1 MIGSRCIAC
10 DVEVQEFEKFYIVE
24 EGIVH
29 SKCRESWAEG
39 KAVAST
45 TARVVSKEQEHGR
58 R

>member
-1 MIGSRCIAC
+1 MIGSRCLTC
-10 DVEVQEFEKFYIVE
+10 GVEVREFERFYIVE